1 MKKTHIH
8 HSSFIY
14 QVLSLRIASGIIS
27 IYGTWLLNFCLAKV
41 DAACDQK
48 LQKYTNWWW
57 SRIYKQHF
65 GFFHQRNICKFA
77 GQAISIYRNHTLIW
91 GPETVGRTT

>member
-1 MKKTHIH
+1 MQHVIKNSKNIQT
-8 HSSFIY
+8 
-14 QVLSLRIASGIIS
+14 G
-27 IYGTWLLNFCLAKV
+27 GG
-41 DAACDQK
+41 
-48 LQKYTNWWW
+48 
-57 SRIYKQHF
+57 KQHF